1 MNIKGNGTL
10 FGCPKITSSYRDP
23 VLGHLLSVT
32 LWPGPES
39 VTVGEEIGI
48 SLARVC
54 MFDIIFGPPIRQV
67 WSRLRN
73 VLPMLTAAWWKYNE
87 LSREIFQS
95 RPEKIL
101 AHLLMGKVFSR
112 FFPLC
117 NLLSSHLES
126 LSEECLCGGD
136 VVVDGV
142 LRLVLL
148 GDGERAEPRVQCV
161 AAHVKL
167 QERALLGLL
176 LRRNRDLKRTS
187 LRQEKKG
194 EI

>member
-1 MNIKGNGTL
+1 M
-10 FGCPKITSSYRDP
+10 
-23 VLGHLLSVT
+23 T

-39 VTVGEEIGI
+39 VNAGEEICI
-48 SLARVC
+48 V
-54 MFDIIFGPPIRQV
+54 I
-67 WSRLRN
+67 
-73 VLPMLTAAWWKYNE
+73 
-87 LSREIFQS
+87 LS
-95 RPEKIL
+95 P
-101 AHLLMGKVFSR
+101 
-112 FFPLC
+112 
-117 NLLSSHLES
+117 HLES